1 MLCVRSVEGLR
12 VMKKILN
19 VGGNSKDIPIPKY
32 YQGWEHLLLDIDPK
46 GKPDLLCD
54 SRELYK
60 TPAEAYDSI
69 YCSHN
74 LEHYYIH
81 DVHKVL
87 AGFMHVLKPDG
98 FVHLR
103 VPDIGEVMR
112 LMVTQKIDIY
122 DELYVS
128 SGGASISGHD
138 VIYGWGL
145 EIERSGNDFFAHKT
159 GFTKKLLLS
168 VLKKAGFESVFIDV
182 VTTSLELN
190 VFAFKNKPIDEYFK
204 LLELHKPQAFRKS
217 FF

>member
-1 MLCVRSVEGLR
+1 
-12 VMKKILN
+12 MKKVLN
-19 VGGNSKDIPIPKY
+19 VGGNNKEIPIPRY

-46 GKPDLLCD
+46 GNPDIVCD
-54 SRELYK
+54 SRELVS

-87 AGFMHVLKPDG
+87 AGFSHILKPDG

-103 VPDIGEVMR
+103 VPDIGEVMKEI
-112 LMVTQKIDIY
+112 VTRKIDIN
-122 DELYVS
+122 DVLYVS
-128 SGGASISGHD
+128 SGGAAITGHD

-145 EIERSGNDFFAHKT
+145 EIERSGCDFYAHKT
-159 GFTKKLLLS
+159 GFTKKLLLA
-168 VLKKAGFESVFIDV
+168 VLKQAGFEGIFVDA
-182 VTTSLELN
+182 VTNSLELN
-190 VFAFKNKPIDEYFK
+190 AFAFKHKPTDEYFK
-204 LLELHKPQAFRKS
+204 LLELHKPQAYRKS